1 MGVEAVDARTPS
13 TLSAK
18 KEAKSSSVWP
28 PVSSWDTSPT
38 TVSSNVR
45 HKRHCVTFTR
55 CNFVAPVIA
64 VLRLVQHAHRLHLV
78 LPGYDSNKCIGD
90 DTKAAARQSL
100 NCIKNQKIN
109 YGEKRSSIWRMEF
122 LHPAMWHG
130 HDIDFVRWLH
140 PAMWYV
146 ALESWQWIHQ
156 VAAPYNVIRGSG
168 MTRHWIRPV
177 AAPLMTRSSGIM
189 TLNSPGGS
197 TLQCDRWLW
206 DDMPLNTPKR
216 PPYCNSTSGFDF
228 YHITA
233 VDMLFCTGLRHFIQ
247 IGPPS
252 TERNDVT
259 SIFKMAN
266 LSHLGFSGSN
276 NGFFEMPMCDFL

>member
-1 MGVEAVDARTPS
+1 MVINDFQYSGWNS
-13 TLSAK
+13 CTLK
-18 KEAKSSSVWP
+18 CG
-28 PVSSWDTSPT
+28 TIT
-38 TVSSNVR
+38 TLILSGDCTLQCGTWLWNR
-45 HKRHCVTFTR
+45 
-55 CNFVAPVIA
+55 
-64 VLRLVQHAHRLHLV
+64 
-78 LPGYDSNKCIGD
+78 DS
-90 DTKAAARQSL
+90 
-100 NCIKNQKIN
+100 
-109 YGEKRSSIWRMEF
+109 
-122 LHPAMWHG
+122 
-130 HDIDFVRWLH
+130 
-140 PAMWYV
+140 
-146 ALESWQWIHQ
+146 
-156 VAAPYNVIRGSG
+156 
-168 MTRHWIRPV
+168 
-177 AAPLMTRSSGIM
+177 
-189 TLNSPGGS
+189 NSPGGS